1 MIEEGELGLKG
12 ITIDPQ
18 VNAWFYHGINKS
30 SSIIK
35 LNPQNGSFTQY
46 KIGGNIVAD
55 DAVINFDMKNR
66 QSLHKVIWLFP

>member
-1 MIEEGELGLKG
+1 MTEEGELGLKG
-12 ITIDPQ
+12 ITTDPQ
-18 VNAWFYHGINKS
+18 GNAWFYHGINKS

-55 DAVINFDMKNR
+55 DAVINWQEAN
-66 QSLHKVIWLFP
+66 SI